1 MNPGL
6 NKDQQELVDTAE
18 RIAHECLAPR
28 AAEVDASGTNPK
40 ESWHDVWQNGL
51 LTIGIPKKYGG
62 HELDMLTYVMVI
74 EKLAGGCTNT
84 GMTVHMHSTVMRF
97 IDALG
102 TDKQR
107 AMYYPEIVDDGKL
120 FGSWG
125 SEPQTRGGSAFR
137 HTTIIPDGDGYVLNG
152 EKNFCTMSGGAHRY
166 MIHCNAQNTP
176 DPIGSQVLALIP
188 NDVAGLS
195 QMDEWNTLG
204 MRGTVSPSMKLDHCV
219 VTKDGVLGKPGDGY
233 HTGITQGFSLG
244 FAAAYVGA
252 AQTALDFTKDFC
264 IKQTFSG
271 ASGRVA
277 DELLVQRTMAEMTMA
292 LSSARMALYDAAS
305 QWEGKTANQRAVIA
319 ARPKYLATLA
329 SQDVS
334 TKAIQISGGRS
345 VHKRWPL
352 ERIYRDIRTSTLM
365 PPTLDRCLEL
375 IGRDEF
381 NLDTALNRDA

>member
-6 NKDQQELVDTAE
+6 NKDQQKLVDTAE

-62 HELDMLTYVMVI
+62 HELDMLTYVMDI

-102 TDKQR
+102 TDKQK

-176 DPIGSQVLALIP
+176 DPIDSQVLALIP

-195 QMDEWNTLG
+195 QMDEWNSLG

-352 ERIYRDIRTSTLM
+352 ERIYRDIRASTLM

-381 NLDTALNRDA
+381 NLDTPLNRDA

>member
-18 RIAHECLAPR
+18 RIAHEFLAPR

-102 TDKQR
+102 TDKQK

-176 DPIGSQVLALIP
+176 DPIDSQVLALIP
-188 NDVAGLS
+188 NDVSGLS
-195 QMDEWNTLG
+195 QMDEWNSLG

-381 NLDTALNRDA
+381 NLDTPLNRDA

>member
-18 RIAHECLAPR
+18 RIAHEFLAPR
-28 AAEVDASGTNPK
+28 ASEVDASGTNPK

-102 TDKQR
+102 TDKQK
-107 AMYYPEIVDDGKL
+107 AMYYPEIVGDGKL

-137 HTTIIPDGDGYVLNG
+137 HTTITPDGDDYVLNG

-195 QMDEWNTLG
+195 QMDDWNTLG
-204 MRGTVSPSMKLDHCV
+204 MRGTVSPSMKLDNCV

-277 DELLVQRTMAEMTMA
+277 DELLVQRTIAEMTMA

-381 NLDTALNRDA
+381 NLDTPLNRDA

>member
-18 RIAHECLAPR
+18 RIAHEFLAPR

-102 TDKQR
+102 TDKQK
-107 AMYYPEIVDDGKL
+107 AMYYPEIVEDGKL

-137 HTTIIPDGDGYVLNG
+137 HTTITPDGDGYVLNG

-195 QMDEWNTLG
+195 QMDDWNTLG
-204 MRGTVSPSMKLDHCV
+204 MRGTVSPSMKLDNCV

-277 DELLVQRTMAEMTMA
+277 DELLVQRTIAEMTMA

-365 PPTLDRCLEL
+365 PPNLDRCLEL

-381 NLDTALNRDA
+381 NLDTPLNRDA

>member
-6 NKDQQELVDTAE
+6 NKDQQKLVDTAE

-102 TDKQR
+102 TDRQK

-195 QMDEWNTLG
+195 QMDEWNSLG

-305 QWEGKTANQRAVIA
+305 QWEGQTANQRAVIA

-381 NLDTALNRDA
+381 NLDTPLNRDA

>member
-137 HTTIIPDGDGYVLNG
+137 HTTITPDGDGYVLNG

-204 MRGTVSPSMKLDHCV
+204 MRGTVSPSMKLDNCV

-277 DELLVQRTMAEMTMA
+277 DELLVQRTIAEMTMA

>member
-1 MNPGL
+1 M
-6 NKDQQELVDTAE
+6 
-18 RIAHECLAPR
+18 
-28 AAEVDASGTNPK
+28 DASGTNPK

-102 TDKQR
+102 TDKQK

-176 DPIGSQVLALIP
+176 DPIDSQVLALIP
-188 NDVAGLS
+188 NDVSGLS
-195 QMDEWNTLG
+195 QMDEWNSLG

-277 DELLVQRTMAEMTMA
+277 DELLAQRTIAEMTMA

-352 ERIYRDIRTSTLM
+352 ERIYRDIRASTLM

-381 NLDTALNRDA
+381 NLDTPLNRDA

>member
-18 RIAHECLAPR
+18 RIAHEFLAPR

-102 TDKQR
+102 TDKQK

-137 HTTIIPDGDGYVLNG
+137 HTSITPDGDGYVLNG

-188 NDVAGLS
+188 SDVAGLS

-204 MRGTVSPSMKLDHCV
+204 MRGTVSPSMKLDNCV

-264 IKQTFSG
+264 IKQTFFG

-277 DELLVQRTMAEMTMA
+277 DELLVQRTLAEMTMA
-292 LSSARMALYDAAS
+292 LSSARTALYDAAS

-381 NLDTALNRDA
+381 NLDTPLNRDA

>member
-18 RIAHECLAPR
+18 RIAHEFLAPR
-28 AAEVDASGTNPK
+28 ASEVDASGTNPK
-40 ESWHDVWQNGL
+40 ESWLDVWQNGL

-102 TDKQR
+102 TDKQK

-137 HTTIIPDGDGYVLNG
+137 HTTITPDGDGYVLNG

-195 QMDEWNTLG
+195 QMDDWNTLG
-204 MRGTVSPSMKLDHCV
+204 MRGTVSPSMKLDNCV

-277 DELLVQRTMAEMTMA
+277 DELLVQRTIAEMTMA

-381 NLDTALNRDA
+381 NLDTPLNRDA

>member
-6 NKDQQELVDTAE
+6 NKDQQKLVDTAE

-102 TDKQR
+102 TDKQK

-176 DPIGSQVLALIP
+176 DPIDSQVLALIP
-188 NDVAGLS
+188 NDVSGLS
-195 QMDEWNTLG
+195 QMDEWNSLG

-305 QWEGKTANQRAVIA
+305 QWEGQTANQRAVIA

-381 NLDTALNRDA
+381 NLDTPLNRDA

>member
-6 NKDQQELVDTAE
+6 NKDQQKLVDTAE

-102 TDKQR
+102 TDRQK

-176 DPIGSQVLALIP
+176 DPIDSQVLALIP
-188 NDVAGLS
+188 NDVSGLS
-195 QMDEWNTLG
+195 QMDEWNSLG

-381 NLDTALNRDA
+381 NLDTPLNRDA

>member
-137 HTTIIPDGDGYVLNG
+137 HTTITPDGDGYVLNG

-204 MRGTVSPSMKLDHCV
+204 MRGTVSPSMKLDNCV

-277 DELLVQRTMAEMTMA
+277 DELLVQRTIAEMTMT
-292 LSSARMALYDAAS
+292 LSSARMALYHAAS

>member
-6 NKDQQELVDTAE
+6 NKDQQKLVDTAE

-102 TDKQR
+102 TDKQK

-195 QMDEWNTLG
+195 QMDEWNSLG

-277 DELLVQRTMAEMTMA
+277 DELLVQRTIAEMTMT

-352 ERIYRDIRTSTLM
+352 ERIYRDIRASTLM

-381 NLDTALNRDA
+381 NLDTPLNRDA

>member
-6 NKDQQELVDTAE
+6 NKDQQKLVDTAE

-102 TDKQR
+102 TDKQK

-176 DPIGSQVLALIP
+176 DPIDSQVLALIP

-352 ERIYRDIRTSTLM
+352 ERIYRDIRASTLM

-381 NLDTALNRDA
+381 NLDTPLNRDA

>member
-6 NKDQQELVDTAE
+6 NKDQQKLVDTAE

-102 TDKQR
+102 TDKQK

-176 DPIGSQVLALIP
+176 DPIDSQVLALIP
-188 NDVAGLS
+188 NDVSGLS
-195 QMDEWNTLG
+195 QMDEWNSLG

-352 ERIYRDIRTSTLM
+352 ERIYRDIRASTLM

-381 NLDTALNRDA
+381 NLDTPLNRDA

>member
-137 HTTIIPDGDGYVLNG
+137 HTTITPDGDGYVLNG

-176 DPIGSQVLALIP
+176 NPIGSQVLALIP

-204 MRGTVSPSMKLDHCV
+204 MRGTVSPSMKLDNCV

-277 DELLVQRTMAEMTMA
+277 DELLVQRTIAEMTMT

>member
-6 NKDQQELVDTAE
+6 NKDQQKLVDTAE

-102 TDKQR
+102 TDKQKG
-107 AMYYPEIVDDGKL
+107 MYYPEIVDDGKL

-137 HTTIIPDGDGYVLNG
+137 HTTITAGGDGYVLNG

-195 QMDEWNTLG
+195 QMDEWNPLG
-204 MRGTVSPSMKLDHCV
+204 MRGTVSPSMKLDNCV
-219 VTKDGVLGKPGDGY
+219 VTKDGVLGKPGDCY

-277 DELLVQRTMAEMTMA
+277 DELLVQRTLAEMTMA

-334 TKAIQISGGRS
+334 TKAIQIFGGRS

-381 NLDTALNRDA
+381 NLDTPLNRDA

>member
-6 NKDQQELVDTAE
+6 NKDQQKLVDTAE

-28 AAEVDASGTNPK
+28 AAEVDARGTNPK

-102 TDKQR
+102 TDKQK

-176 DPIGSQVLALIP
+176 DPIDSQVLALIP
-188 NDVAGLS
+188 NDVSGLS
-195 QMDEWNTLG
+195 QMDEWNSLG

-381 NLDTALNRDA
+381 NLDTPLNRDA

>member
-1 MNPGL
+1 
-6 NKDQQELVDTAE
+6 
-18 RIAHECLAPR
+18 
-28 AAEVDASGTNPK
+28 
-40 ESWHDVWQNGL
+40 
-51 LTIGIPKKYGG
+51 
-62 HELDMLTYVMVI
+62 
-74 EKLAGGCTNT
+74 
-84 GMTVHMHSTVMRF
+84 MHSTVMRF

-102 TDKQR
+102 TDKQK

-137 HTTIIPDGDGYVLNG
+137 HTTITPDGDDYVLNG

-195 QMDEWNTLG
+195 QMDDWNTLG
-204 MRGTVSPSMKLDHCV
+204 MRGTVSPSMKLDNCV

-277 DELLVQRTMAEMTMA
+277 DELLVQRTIAEMTMA

-381 NLDTALNRDA
+381 NLDTPLNRDA

>member
-102 TDKQR
+102 TDRQK

-137 HTTIIPDGDGYVLNG
+137 HTTITPDGDGYVLNG

-204 MRGTVSPSMKLDHCV
+204 MRGTVSPSMKLDNCV

-277 DELLVQRTMAEMTMA
+277 DELLVQRTIAEMTMA

>member
-18 RIAHECLAPR
+18 RIAHECLGPR

-137 HTTIIPDGDGYVLNG
+137 HTTITPDGDGYVLNG

-204 MRGTVSPSMKLDHCV
+204 MRGTVSPSMKLDNCV

-277 DELLVQRTMAEMTMA
+277 DELLVQRTIAEMTMT

>member
-18 RIAHECLAPR
+18 RIAHEFLAPR

-51 LTIGIPKKYGG
+51 LTVGIPKKYGG

-102 TDKQR
+102 TDKQK
-107 AMYYPEIVDDGKL
+107 AMYYQEIVDDGKL

-137 HTTIIPDGDGYVLNG
+137 HTTITPDGDGYVLNG

-188 NDVAGLS
+188 NDVVGLS

-204 MRGTVSPSMKLDHCV
+204 MRGTVSPRMKLDNCV

-277 DELLVQRTMAEMTMA
+277 DELLVQRTIAEMTMA

-381 NLDTALNRDA
+381 NLDTPLNRDA

>member
-18 RIAHECLAPR
+18 RIAHEFLAPR
-28 AAEVDASGTNPK
+28 ASEVDASGTNPK

-102 TDKQR
+102 TDKQK

-137 HTTIIPDGDGYVLNG
+137 HTTITPDGDDYVLNG

-195 QMDEWNTLG
+195 QMDDWNTLG
-204 MRGTVSPSMKLDHCV
+204 MRGTVSPSMKLDNCV

-277 DELLVQRTMAEMTMA
+277 DELLVQRTIAEMTMA

-381 NLDTALNRDA
+381 NLDTPLNRDA